1 MKKTGQELNS
11 IFSVAEE
18 MVKNNGEDCYF
29 YGVNDDD
36 FIIASF
42 DGCGGSGSKKY
53 ENYSGKTGAYIASRA
68 VCGGVET
75 WFKESNKSVE
85 LPDYIQKSLS
95 VCKDYADKAGRI
107 MGSLGKAFPT
117 TASIITGNTGKSK
130 DLLSI
135 SCFWAGDSR
144 CYMLDDEGLHQLTTD
159 DLDGQDAMSNLTNDG
174 VMTNVINAST
184 PFEIHFK
191 EVVIDHP
198 CILLTATDGC
208 FGYLNSP
215 MEFEHLLIDTLVD
228 SKSIIQWRILLND
241 RMHQVSGDDYTL
253 CVAACGYKNFE
264 NMRSSF
270 NNRKQY
276 ITDMY
281 INNSEDVNALWEV
294 YKNDCSKYL

>member
-1 MKKTGQELNS
+1 MRKTGQELNS

-18 MVKNNGEDCYF
+18 MVQNNGEDCYLF
-29 YGVNDDD
+29 GIKDDD

-68 VCGGVET
+68 VCGGVEA
-75 WFKESNKSVE
+75 WFNESNDGKD
-85 LPDYIQKSLS
+85 LPMYIKKSLS
-95 VCKDYADKAGRI
+95 VCKNYADRTGRI

-117 TASIITGNTGKSK
+117 TAAIITGTSGKKKSA
-130 DLLSI
+130 LNI

-144 CYMLDDEGLHQLTTD
+144 CYMLDTEGLHQLTVD

-174 VMTNVINAST
+174 VMTNVISASA

-191 EVVIDHP
+191 KVVIDHP

-215 MEFEHLLIDTLVD
+215 MEFENLLISTLIEAKGVA
-228 SKSIIQWRILLND
+228 QWRILLND
-241 RMHQVSGDDYTL
+241 RMQQVSGDDYTL

-264 NMRSSF
+264 DMKSSYKK
-270 NNRKQY
+270 RKKY
-276 ITDMY
+276 IENTY
-281 INNSEDVNALWEV
+281 INNSADVSELWKT
-294 YKNDCSKYL
+294 YKIDYSKFL